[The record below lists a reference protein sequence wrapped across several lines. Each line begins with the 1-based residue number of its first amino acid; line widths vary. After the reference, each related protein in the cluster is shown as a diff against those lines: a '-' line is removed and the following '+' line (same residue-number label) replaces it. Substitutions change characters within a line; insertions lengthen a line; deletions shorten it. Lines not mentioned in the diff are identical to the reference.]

1 MSGTAFT
8 AAMATLLADAN
19 LGETAN
25 YRSQGTGPQVS
36 LRVIRSSPDRGGD
49 AFGTELLQAS
59 DVLAVATATLPALG
73 TGDTFQLGADILTVT
88 HAERDAAGVA
98 WRVFCQR

>member
-1 MSGTAFT
+1 MDALAADPNIGTE
-8 AAMATLLADAN
+8 AT
-19 LGETAN
+19 
-25 YRSQGTGPQVS
+25 YRAQGTGPQVA
-36 LRVIRSSPDRGGD
+36 LRIIRSSPDRGGD

-59 DVLAVATATLPALG
+59 DILAVAIATLPNLSA
-73 TGDTFQLGADILTVT
+73 GDTFAIGPNLLTVT

>member
-1 MSGTAFT
+1 MSAFVDAM
-8 AAMATLLADAN
+8 AAMVADPN
-19 LGETAN
+19 LGVEAV
-25 YRSQGTGPQVS
+25 YRQGGTGAPIA

-59 DVLAVATATLPALG
+59 DVLAVAIATLPALG
-73 TGDTFQLGADILTVT
+73 SGDTFQLGADILTVT
-88 HAERDAAGVA
+88 HAERDAASIA

>member
-1 MSGTAFT
+1 MSGAAFN

-36 LRVIRSSPDRGGD
+36 LRVIRSSPDRSGD

-59 DVLAVATATLPALG
+59 DVLAVAIATLPALG
-73 TGDTFQLGADILTVT
+73 TGDTFQIGADILTVT

>member
-1 MSGTAFT
+1 MSGAAFT

-19 LGETAN
+19 LGDTAN
-25 YRSQGTGPQVS
+25 YRSQGTGLQVS

-59 DVLAVATATLPALG
+59 DVLAVAIATLPALG
-73 TGDTFQLGADILTVT
+73 TGDTFQVGAEILTVS
-88 HAERDAAGVA
+88 HAERDTAGVA

>member
-1 MSGTAFT
+1 MSAFVDAM
-8 AAMATLLADAN
+8 AAMVADPN
-19 LGETAN
+19 LGVEAV
-25 YRSQGTGPQVS
+25 YRQGGTGAPIA

-59 DVLAVATATLPALG
+59 DVLAVAIATLPALG
-73 TGDTFQLGADILTVT
+73 SGDTFQFGADILTVT
-88 HAERDAAGVA
+88 HAERDAAGIA

>member
-1 MSGTAFT
+1 MSGTAFA

-36 LRVIRSSPDRGGD
+36 LRVIRSSPDRSGD
-49 AFGTELLQAS
+49 AFGSELLQAS
-59 DVLAVATATLPALG
+59 DVLAVAIATLPALG
-73 TGDTFQLGADILTVT
+73 TGDTFQIGADILTVT